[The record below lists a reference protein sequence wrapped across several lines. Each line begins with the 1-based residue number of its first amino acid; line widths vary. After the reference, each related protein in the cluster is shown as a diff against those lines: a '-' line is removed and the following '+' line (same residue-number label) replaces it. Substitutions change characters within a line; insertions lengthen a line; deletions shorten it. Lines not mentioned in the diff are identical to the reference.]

1 MTIDWIHLVHVV
13 AAMVW
18 VGGGVV
24 LMLVGRRAQSSP
36 DPKAIGE
43 FARTLRYVGLRAL
56 MPAVIL
62 VLVSGVWMVA
72 ANAAWKFTQVWVLL
86 ALGLF
91 GIAFLIGAVYLS
103 GVGIQLARAAEAS
116 DAGHGALV
124 RLISRWL
131 VGYGLVLVT
140 LLVAAWDMV
149 FKPGL

>member
-1 MTIDWIHLVHVV
+1 
-13 AAMVW
+13 
-18 VGGGVV
+18 
-24 LMLVGRRAQSSP
+24 
-36 DPKAIGE
+36 
-43 FARTLRYVGLRAL
+43 
-56 MPAVIL
+56 
-62 VLVSGVWMVA
+62 MVA

-116 DAGHGALV
+116 DADGALV

>member
-1 MTIDWIHLVHVV
+1 TRR
-13 AAMVW
+13 
-18 VGGGVV
+18 GGHG
-24 LMLVGRRAQSSP
+24 LGRRWGGIDACRSKGTIQPGSKGDRRVRSDAPVCRASSADARC
-36 DPKAIGE
+36 DPGSCE
-43 FARTLRYVGLRAL
+43 RSLD
-56 MPAVIL
+56 
-62 VLVSGVWMVA
+62 VA

-116 DAGHGALV
+116 DADGALV

-149 FKPGL
+149 FKPGLW

>member
-1 MTIDWIHLVHVV
+1 
-13 AAMVW
+13 
-18 VGGGVV
+18 
-24 LMLVGRRAQSSP
+24 
-36 DPKAIGE
+36 
-43 FARTLRYVGLRAL
+43 